1 MTFREADEAVTAAM
15 ISSGAGAQSR
25 VKIRTKLRHDG
36 LPKLKAV
43 AEPIA
48 PEIEEEEAGRPVILE
63 ETPALSE
70 EALRP
75 GVTSGEDP
83 VRLYLKEI
91 GKVRLLTAEHE
102 VAIGRRIEAGQI
114 QLRRALAGIPMATTR
129 LLGLADLVRRDE
141 MALDEVIL
149 LPDGVE
155 PKPEEVKP
163 LLAAFARIRR
173 LEREIERLD
182 VALADRRRRK
192 TTRAKQPK
200 RKAEKPSTS

>member
-1 MTFREADEAVTAAM
+1 MTFREADEVVTSA
-15 ISSGAGAQSR
+15 ISSSGAAGTQSK
-25 VKIRTKLRHDG
+25 VKIRSKLRHGG

-43 AEPIA
+43 AEAIPA
-48 PEIEEEEAGRPVILE
+48 EMEEDDAGRPVTLE

-75 GVTSGEDP
+75 GATTGEDP

-129 LLGLADLVRRDE
+129 LLGLADLIRRQE
-141 MALDEVIL
+141 MALDEVI
-149 LPDGVE
+149 
-155 PKPEEVKP
+155 
-163 LLAAFARIRR
+163 
-173 LEREIERLD
+173 
-182 VALADRRRRK
+182 
-192 TTRAKQPK
+192 
-200 RKAEKPSTS
+200 

>member
-1 MTFREADEAVTAAM
+1 MTFREADEAVSPA
-15 ISSGAGAQSR
+15 ISLSGTTTQSR
-25 VKIRTKLRHDG
+25 AKTRSKLRHDG
-36 LPKLKAV
+36 FLKLKGV
-43 AEPIA
+43 AEPA
-48 PEIEEEEAGRPVILE
+48 PAEMEEEDGGRAVTLE

-75 GVTSGEDP
+75 GATSGEDP

-91 GKVRLLTAEHE
+91 GKVRLLTAEQE
-102 VAIGRRIEAGQI
+102 VSIGRRIEAGQI

-129 LLGLADLVRRDE
+129 LLGLADLIRRE
-141 MALDEVIL
+141 ELALDEVIL

-173 LEREIERLD
+173 LEREIE
-182 VALADRRRRK
+182 
-192 TTRAKQPK
+192 
-200 RKAEKPSTS
+200 

>member
-15 ISSGAGAQSR
+15 ISSGAGAQSK
-25 VKIRTKLRHDG
+25 VKIRSKLRHDG

-75 GVTSGEDP
+75 GATSGEDP

-102 VAIGRRIEAGQI
+102 VAIGRRIEAGQNP
-114 QLRRALAGIPMATTR
+114 LPPAPAGVPLAPARAPRFGHPAPRPGEGPP
-129 LLGLADLVRRDE
+129 G
-141 MALDEVIL
+141 VIL
-149 LPDGVE
+149 L
-155 PKPEEVKP
+155 
-163 LLAAFARIRR
+163 ARRG
-173 LEREIERLD
+173 
-182 VALADRRRRK
+182 
-192 TTRAKQPK
+192 RAQP
-200 RKAEKPSTS
+200 

>member
-15 ISSGAGAQSR
+15 ISSGAGAQSK
-25 VKIRTKLRHDG
+25 VKIRSKLRHDG

-75 GVTSGEDP
+75 GATSGEDP

-102 VAIGRRIEAGQI
+102 VAIGRRIAAGRMPPPRGPPGI
-114 QLRRALAGIPMATTR
+114 PAGAAPAPGLAG
-129 LLGLADLVRRDE
+129 
-141 MALDEVIL
+141 
-149 LPDGVE
+149 
-155 PKPEEVKP
+155 
-163 LLAAFARIRR
+163 
-173 LEREIERLD
+173 
-182 VALADRRRRK
+182 
-192 TTRAKQPK
+192 
-200 RKAEKPSTS
+200 